1 MKKIG
6 KIIGI
11 FFFLF
16 VISVSMSVCT
26 NNETKVE
33 EQGTYKAGT
42 FEGQGEGKNGP
53 IVVEVTFT
61 TGKIEKI
68 EVIEHH
74 ETEGL
79 SDKSL
84 QEIPESV
91 VEYQSLFYH
100 SIAVY

>member
-16 VISVSMSVCT
+16 VISVSMSACT

-42 FEGQGEGKNGP
+42 FEGQGEGKNGQL
-53 IVVEVTFT
+53 
-61 TGKIEKI
+61 
-68 EVIEHH
+68 
-74 ETEGL
+74 L
-79 SDKSL
+79 SW
-84 QEIPESV
+84 
-91 VEYQSLFYH
+91 
-100 SIAVY
+100 